1 MGVTSAENRAVPS
14 PTFSVVLPTR
24 GATGVLCDA
33 LMSIQAQ
40 TVTDWECIVV
50 VDGGDPPPIPCDERI
65 RIEVRAVNGG
75 AGAARNTGMARASGA
90 YVTFL
95 DDDDTWLPERLEL
108 AAEAL
113 DRAPVSVCYG
123 LSDGVVAWKGA
134 WEGDVADTILD
145 VKQPSVN
152 GLAVRRDVL
161 VPFDER
167 FRGAEDV
174 EWLLRLAQRAEFTTV
189 PRPGFVRRTT
199 ETPGLESRAR
209 LAGVRLLLDVHADY
223 FATHR
228 RAAARCWA
236 YYAEMAHHS
245 GLRRQAVLAYARA
258 LRHQPSSGLARAGLR
273 AVRNAEPGD

>member
-1 MGVTSAENRAVPS
+1 M
-14 PTFSVVLPTR
+14 
-24 GATGVLCDA
+24 LCDA

-40 TVTDWECIVV
+40 TVTDWECLVV

-65 RIEVRAVNGG
+65 RIEVRAANGG
-75 AGAARNTGMARASGA
+75 AGAARNTGIARSSGA

-123 LSDGVVAWKGA
+123 LSDGVVAWKA
-134 WEGDVADTILD
+134 TWEGDVADT
-145 VKQPSVN
+145 
-152 GLAVRRDVL
+152 
-161 VPFDER
+161 
-167 FRGAEDV
+167 
-174 EWLLRLAQRAEFTTV
+174 
-189 PRPGFVRRTT
+189 
-199 ETPGLESRAR
+199 
-209 LAGVRLLLDVHADY
+209 HADY

-236 YYAEMAHHS
+236 HYAEMAHYS

-273 AVRNAEPGD
+273 AVRIAEPDD